1 MRFQDRKVLVTGGA
15 SGIGAATARSF
26 AAEGASVIIADAN
39 RDLADALASSLDEGN
54 RLLFREID
62 VSDPTSVNA
71 AIQDAA
77 ARLGGLDIL
86 VNSAGIRE
94 IVRPTELPDDEWQRV
109 ISVNLSGTFYACKA
123 FANLAQEVG
132 NPRAIVNL
140 SSTSSIFASIH
151 RTAYVSSKHG
161 VSGLTKQLAMEFGAL
176 GIRVN
181 AVAPGVVRTP
191 LTERYF
197 DNPDWVRRLA
207 EAYPLGRVAEPDEV
221 ASVILFLASDEASF
235 VTGAILPVD
244 GGYTAGKGW

>member
-1 MRFQDRKVLVTGGA
+1 MRFLDRRVLVTGGA
-15 SGIGAATARSF
+15 SGIGAAAVRSF
-26 AAEGASVIIADAN
+26 VAEGASVIIADAN
-39 RDLADALASSLDEGN
+39 MDMAQSLAFSLNEGN
-54 RLLFREID
+54 RITYMLID
-62 VSDPTSVNA
+62 VSDPASVNA
-71 AIQDAA
+71 AVDDAA

-94 IVRPTELPDDEWQRV
+94 IVRSTELLDVEWQRV

-123 FANLAQEVG
+123 FAKLAPETG
-132 NPRAIVNL
+132 NPRSIVNL

-161 VSGLTKQLAMEFGAL
+161 VSGLTKQLAIEFGPL

-191 LTERYF
+191 LTASYF
-197 DNPDWVRRLA
+197 DRPDWVRRMA
-207 EAYPLGRVAEPDEV
+207 EAYPLGRVAEPEEV

-235 VTGAILPVD
+235 VTGTILPVD
-244 GGYTAGKGW
+244 GGYTAGKGY